1 MGPFIYKR
9 SIISI
14 RKGYHM
20 SFKEFSSAHTIPAK
34 DKPNETSKDA
44 PAGGQPSP
52 ESSGGIIPKS

>member
-1 MGPFIYKR
+1 
-9 SIISI
+9 
-14 RKGYHM
+14 M